1 MNYARTRCHNEK
13 ADINALLNY
22 GACMEKTKK
31 INEIF
36 NSTQPF
42 HCVYF
47 MHKGAT
53 AFCLRSEYVN
63 TPLRGITIKI
73 KPVIGNELK
82 FGTMYQSE
90 TIRDICMETINKTN

>member
-36 NSTQPF
+36 NST
-42 HCVYF
+42 
-47 MHKGAT
+47 
-53 AFCLRSEYVN
+53 
-63 TPLRGITIKI
+63 
-73 KPVIGNELK
+73 
-82 FGTMYQSE
+82 
-90 TIRDICMETINKTN
+90 